1 MKLADNLRDDY
12 RFANIANP
20 EILAASGLE
29 GKVVLQRPRAMKNKF
44 EESDIEYPGD
54 KWTGNFRLFWK
65 KKLKALFSRPF
76 EELGPGKCLRSMSC
90 Y

>member
-44 EESDIEYPGD
+44 EESDIEYPGE
-54 KWTGNFRLFWK
+54 KWTGKFQKFFK
-65 KKLKALFSRPF
+65 FLKALFSRPF
-76 EELGPGKCLRSMSC
+76 EELGPGKCLRCLSC

>member
-20 EILAASGLE
+20 EILAASGME

-44 EESDIEYPGD
+44 EEADIVYPGD
-54 KWTGNFRLFWK
+54 KWTGQSFNDLLQLYGSWATYTGIHVQRTRKYYL
-65 KKLKALFSRPF
+65 
-76 EELGPGKCLRSMSC
+76 
-90 Y
+90 

>member
-54 KWTGNFRLFWK
+54 KWTGNFSIFK
-65 KKLKALFSRPF
+65 IFQKVIFSRPF
-76 EELGPGKCLRSMSC
+76 EELGPGERLRCLSC